1 MWWWKKKAEGWVS
14 VGSMYGRCGSG
25 WKLKIKCKIK
35 ERENKSIAEEKDG
48 CGVSE
53 ILPFVL
59 K

>member
-1 MWWWKKKAEGWVS
+1 MWGPCTVDA
-14 VGSMYGRCGSG
+14 GSMYGRCGSG

-35 ERENKSIAEEKDG
+35 ERENKSIAEEKEG
-48 CGVSE
+48 CGVSK